1 VGDFPPDRF
10 PDPNDQVFGGDLRTA
25 LRPNDVLELAS
36 ELGPV
41 PTRAARAEVRRE
53 DASAVRVELSV
64 EIILDLGQHFFAA
77 NL

>member
-10 PDPNDQVFGGDLRTA
+10 PDPNDQVFGGGLRTA

-41 PTRAARAEVRRE
+41 PTRAARAEVVRE
-53 DASAVRVELSV
+53 EASTVRVELSV
-64 EIILDLGQHFFAA
+64 EIILDLGQDFFAA